1 MSHNLATADWTAL
14 VPNPGAEPERT
25 PSRLRAVTA
34 LPGAV
39 RSRAGAPKLI
49 FALVAV
55 AAVAGIVI
63 VQLLLSVGLS
73 QGAYRL
79 SSLETESRQLGWQRQ
94 ELATDVAAISSPQ
107 VIATNAEKIGMT
119 MGGTPAYISL
129 SDGAIVGVPSEAGT
143 KGSVVQQSPSKIGN
157 SLVTGA
163 TGAVVPGAANPA
175 TPGTSAPS
183 GPVSLDAGLPA
194 PQTH

>member
-1 MSHNLATADWTAL
+1 MSQNLATADWTAL
-14 VPNPGAEPERT
+14 VPNPGAQPEAT

-34 LPGAV
+34 LPGAA
-39 RSRAGAPKLI
+39 RSRAGAPKLV
-49 FALVAV
+49 FAFIAV
-55 AAVAGIVI
+55 AAVAAIVVI
-63 VQLLLSVGLS
+63 QLLLSVGLS
-73 QGAYRL
+73 QGAYQL
-79 SSLETESRQLGWQRQ
+79 SSLESQSRQLGWQRQ

-107 VIATNAEKIGMT
+107 IIASNAEKIGMT

-129 SDGAIVGVPSEAGT
+129 SNGKIVGVPSEAGT
-143 KGSVVQQSPSKIGN
+143 KGAIVQQSPSKIGN

-163 TGAVVPGAANPA
+163 TGATVPGAVVGA
-175 TPGTSAPS
+175 TPSTSAPS